1 MSDSEQAV
9 SGLQESYPPL
19 DFDKAR
25 ELDDVMDKEDAMRV
39 AFSKLVF
46 RVGTDVEEEV
56 GPMEATFRTINYI
69 DQLEQ
74 RVARVENKLDKI
86 ERDAATAKTMAE
98 TGAKQGDATT
108 KKRTAEL
115 ISRNELIR
123 RLANRSGSSVRAG
136 KVQEMAKPDTVLY
149 HQTVKDAW
157 NSLENKW
164 DAFHVGQNEDG
175 DKVLKVERDEL
186 SADLVRTVEDG
197 LQRDDLAKRLLSDA
211 ERGAA

>member
-1 MSDSEQAV
+1 MSETESV
-9 SGLQESYPPL
+9 SSLQEGYDSL

-25 ELDDVMDKEDAMRV
+25 QLDDVMDEEEAMRV

-46 RVGTDVEEEV
+46 RVGTDVEEKV

-74 RVARVENKLDKI
+74 RVARVENQLDKI

-98 TGAKQGDATT
+98 TGAKQGDGTT

-123 RLANRSGSSVRAG
+123 RLANQSGSSVRVG
-136 KVQEMAKPDTVLY
+136 KVEEMAKPETVLY
-149 HQTVKDAW
+149 NQTVYDAW
-157 NSLENKW
+157 DALESKW
-164 DAFHVGQNEDG
+164 PAFRVGQSEDG
-175 DKVLKVERDEL
+175 DHVLKVEREDLTAE
-186 SADLVRTVEDG
+186 LVRTVEDA
-197 LQRDDLAKRLLSDA
+197 LERDDLCKRLLTDA
-211 ERGAA
+211 QRGGA